1 MGDINIP
8 RSEQDALR
16 SIDCEVL
23 RMLVEQCL
31 QEERPT
37 ALRQFHLDGCGAFV
51 STKWHAFERELDAY
65 GKAKA
70 DKKRAETLRDARSA
84 GYSLLNA
91 VQQMQH
97 RMAAEAEEGERFY
110 IDDLLTPPHAFRT
123 PLAVRVS
130 YRWRPS
136 PAEPWVHGDITFLYD
151 VELRPDYTRSPPA
164 RKPSAAR
171 QAQERQEALYREWK
185 QLKDQALFC
194 VRDYFKGGG
203 TAANIPK
210 TFQVKHDPYTWGLNN
225 FSAKFWHDRD

>member
-16 SIDCEVL
+16 SIDSEVL
-23 RMLVEQCL
+23 RELLEQCL
-31 QEERPT
+31 RDERPS
-37 ALRQFHLDGCGAFV
+37 ALRELRLDGCGLFI
-51 STKWHAFERELDAY
+51 STKRHAFERALDAY

-84 GYSLLNA
+84 GNTLLDA

-97 RMAAEAEEGERFY
+97 RMATEAEEGERFY
-110 IDDLLTPPHAFRT
+110 IDDLIRPPHAFST
-123 PLAVRVS
+123 QLSVRVS

-151 VELRPDYTRSPPA
+151 VDLRPDYTRPPPA

-171 QAQERQEALYREWK
+171 QAQERQEALYREWEH
-185 QLKDQALFC
+185 LKDQALFS
-194 VRDYFKGGG
+194 VRDYFRDGG
-203 TAANIPK
+203 TGADIPK
-210 TFQVKHDPYTWGLNN
+210 TFQVKPNPYTRGLNN
-225 FSAKFWHDRD
+225 FSDRFWADRP